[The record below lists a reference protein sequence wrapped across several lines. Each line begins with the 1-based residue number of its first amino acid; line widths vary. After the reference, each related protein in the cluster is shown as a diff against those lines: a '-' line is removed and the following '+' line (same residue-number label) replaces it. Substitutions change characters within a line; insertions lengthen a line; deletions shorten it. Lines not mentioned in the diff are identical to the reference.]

1 MGSRGEGATA
11 KGNTTRV
18 RDGDNAYLNISY
30 QADKF
35 SKRLCPISG

>member
-1 MGSRGEGATA
+1 MEGATA

-30 QADKF
+30 KESASTDQ
-35 SKRLCPISG
+35 